1 MATLSEWL
9 QIMLGEIARK
19 REDHERA
26 RQEEARRETEK
37 VIDPASREPAQ
48 FRASQR

>member
-19 REDHERA
+19 REDLERA
-26 RQEEARRETEK
+26 RQEESRRASET
-37 VIDPASREPAQ
+37 VIDPARSEPRQ
-48 FRASQR
+48 VRLSQR